1 MCTDTVLTGTDID
14 PQVLCWFNF
23 NKLGG
28 ILPVIDFFVLS

>member
-1 MCTDTVLTGTDID
+1 MVHSCSGNDID
-14 PQVLCWFNF
+14 HQVLFWFNF